1 MQDLYVLILGFGVL
15 AFLTLTLFTL
25 NHNPRKRAKDK
36 HFNELI
42 TIKDDTIAELKRSTK
57 GLRSKIQHLERGPIY
72 TEDNEDVEDILS
84 GVYDELPSYVKNFIS
99 RDEAKKFLD
108 DPDRLKAIAQKFK
121 QKVNK
126 EDIQTLET
134 L

>member
-1 MQDLYVLILGFGVL
+1 MQDLYVLVLGFGVL

-42 TIKDDTIAELKRSTK
+42 TIKDDTISELKRSTR
-57 GLRSKIQHLERGPIY
+57 GLRAKIQHLERGPIY

-84 GVYDELPSYVKNFIS
+84 GVYDELPGYVKNFIS

-126 EDIQTLET
+126 EDIQSLES

>member
-1 MQDLYVLILGFGVL
+1 MQDLYVLVLGFGVL

-42 TIKDDTIAELKRSTK
+42 TIKDDTISELKRSTR
-57 GLRSKIQHLERGPIY
+57 GLRAKIQHLERGPIY
-72 TEDNEDVEDILS
+72 TEDNEDVENILS
-84 GVYDELPSYVKNFIS
+84 GVYDELPGYVKNFIS

-108 DPDRLKAIAQKFK
+108 NPERLKAIAQKFK

>member
-1 MQDLYVLILGFGVL
+1 MQDLYVLVLGFGVL

-42 TIKDDTIAELKRSTK
+42 TIKDDTISELKRSTR
-57 GLRSKIQHLERGPIY
+57 GLRAKIQHLERGPIY

-84 GVYDELPSYVKNFIS
+84 GVYDELPGYVKNFIS

-108 DPDRLKAIAQKFK
+108 NPERLKAIAQKFK

>member
-1 MQDLYVLILGFGVL
+1 MQDLYVLVLGFGVL

-42 TIKDDTIAELKRSTK
+42 TIKDDTISELKRSTR

-84 GVYDELPSYVKNFIS
+84 GVYDELPGYVKNFIS

-108 DPDRLKAIAQKFK
+108 NPERLKAIAQKFK

>member
-1 MQDLYVLILGFGVL
+1 MQDLYVLVLGFGVL

-42 TIKDDTIAELKRSTK
+42 TIKDDTISELKRSTR
-57 GLRSKIQHLERGPIY
+57 GLRAKIQHLERGPIY
-72 TEDNEDVEDILS
+72 TEDNEEVEDILS
-84 GVYDELPSYVKNFIS
+84 GVYDELPGYVKNFIS

-108 DPDRLKAIAQKFK
+108 NPERLKAIAQKFK

>member
-1 MQDLYVLILGFGVL
+1 MQDLYVLVLGFGVL

-42 TIKDDTIAELKRSTK
+42 TIKDDTISELKRSTR

-84 GVYDELPSYVKNFIS
+84 GVYDELPGYVKNFIS